1 MTYRDKVYGF
11 SSSYHKNHFMA
22 NPEKYKSV
30 QLPDKLPV
38 QFEKK
43 NLVKKVA
50 KQVECTAYLEHHL
63 GSIVMRVLAQ
73 LGYNYLLIINFF
85 FWLIHFFLNEYFFFF
100 DYFLMFGKN
109 LNFFLTG
116 YKRLKYPTLTC
127 KDTAL
132 KFIAISLKASNPNA
146 SESCRQKY
154 REKL

>member
-1 MTYRDKVYGF
+1 MQPDILVTYRDKIYGF
-11 SSSYHKNHFMA
+11 SSSFHKNKFMA
-22 NPEKYKSV
+22 NPDKYKSV

-73 LGYNYLLIINFF
+73 LGY
-85 FWLIHFFLNEYFFFF
+85 
-100 DYFLMFGKN
+100 
-109 LNFFLTG
+109 
-116 YKRLKYPTLTC
+116 KRLKYPTLTC

-146 SESCRQKY
+146 TE
-154 REKL
+154 